1 MFNNINLNLYRI
13 FYEVALSGSISSAS
27 KKLFITQSAVSKAIK
42 KLEKVVGK
50 EKMYKLLEEN
60 PKRVLENK
68 DI

>member
-1 MFNNINLNLYRI
+1 M
-13 FYEVALSGSISSAS
+13 ISFFGTDSHNEY
-27 KKLFITQSAVSKAIK
+27 KIYDVYDKAIK